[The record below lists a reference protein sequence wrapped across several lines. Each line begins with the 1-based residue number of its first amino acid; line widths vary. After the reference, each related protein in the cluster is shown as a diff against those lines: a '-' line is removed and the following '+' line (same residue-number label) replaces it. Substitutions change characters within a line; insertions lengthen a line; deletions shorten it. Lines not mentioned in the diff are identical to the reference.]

1 MHACTYT
8 FKGKMKENWGEN
20 ERQTFKELMAKIPL
34 QSLTENLNEYIKQW

>member
-20 ERQTFKELMAKIPL
+20 ERQTFKEMALMAKIPL
-34 QSLTENLNEYIKQW
+34 QSLTEHLN